1 MDYLVVHEPD
11 EGKLSIAPT
20 LSRKKPVPQLDA
32 MPEEE
37 LLQDLYW
44 QMVLIKTG
52 TAVVSAAAVVCT
64 AIFVFD

>member
-11 EGKLSIAPT
+11 EGKLSISPT

-44 QMVLIKTG
+44 SMVLIKTG